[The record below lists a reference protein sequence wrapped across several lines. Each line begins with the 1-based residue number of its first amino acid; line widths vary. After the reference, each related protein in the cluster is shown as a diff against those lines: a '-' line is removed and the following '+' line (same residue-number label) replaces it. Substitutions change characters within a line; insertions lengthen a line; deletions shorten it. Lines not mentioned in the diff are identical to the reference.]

1 MEIIAP
7 AARDTERFVTV
18 NSKGI
23 ERLVFKKG
31 VMTPQDITVVYNQDV
46 TKLPVTEVN
55 LQLKMLVALK

>member
-7 AARDTERFVTV
+7 VARDTETFVTV
-18 NSKGI
+18 NSKRT

-31 VMTPQDITVVYNQDV
+31 VMTPEDITVVYNPDV

-55 LQLKMLVALK
+55 LMIVMYVAVE